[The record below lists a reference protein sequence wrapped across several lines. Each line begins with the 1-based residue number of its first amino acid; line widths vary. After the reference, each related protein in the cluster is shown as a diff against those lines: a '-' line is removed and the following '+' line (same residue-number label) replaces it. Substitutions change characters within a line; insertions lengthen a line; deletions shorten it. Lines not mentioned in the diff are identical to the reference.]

1 MYTCLYNRIFPAV
14 SINFISVKPRFYMK
28 EQFNL
33 GFRNQNDKFWQN
45 MLIIC
50 TFLEDEQEKIDL
62 ELPKFEKVGS
72 KKTFLSIFKISI
84 F

>member
-1 MYTCLYNRIFPAV
+1 
-14 SINFISVKPRFYMK
+14 MK
-28 EQFNL
+28 EQLNL

-50 TFLEDEQEKIDL
+50 TFLEDEQDKIDQ
-62 ELPKFEKVGS
+62 ELPKFDKVGS
-72 KKTFLSIFKISI
+72 KKTFLAIFKISI